1 MILLGRPRK
10 YMHKIPDLV
19 EDPSCPNGKLKEKFW
34 NKQTLIE
41 LSTLQVSL
49 LGLLAKI
56 KV

>member
-19 EDPSCPNGKLKEKFW
+19 EDPSCSNGKLKEKFW